1 MKVPLSRCLYTSWA
15 GRMYFLCAT
24 ELVGRC
30 LVLNKLQ
37 AMGRYWPR
45 RNKDTNSGEL
55 DDAATAHLYHKL
67 GVQPVDQL
75 GH

>member
-1 MKVPLSRCLYTSWA
+1 MKVSLSSCFYTSWA

-30 LVLNKLQ
+30 LVLTELQ
-37 AMGRYWPR
+37 AMGRHWPQ
-45 RNKDTNSGEL
+45 RNKDMNSGEL
-55 DDAATAHLYHKL
+55 HDAATAHLYHKL
-67 GVQPVDQL
+67 GVKPVDQL